1 MMHRPL
7 GGPLKMRHYK
17 ANKIQ
22 HIVFDSEDEVP
33 SDVHYLRDWRDASL
47 SDWVLADDGCIIQV
61 LRMGK
66 MIKPKGKVREV
77 AYIGT
82 CTGTFLVSPS
92 VKMDTS
98 RRINIYS
105 IGGNVERNQRLEDRQ
120 DLSTRETLFVQY
132 LSGGMD
138 PRKAYLTA
146 FPTNN
151 PGYAGMRAGQL
162 VKTKR
167 IRSRMKEELK
177 PFLKELDLDEFYVLS
192 NIKEVIDS
200 TGKDDTKLKAL
211 FKLADIMDMEDKNRT
226 QVTSMTGA
234 LFQGF
239 TPEKLEEAERPKEIE
254 NGNS

>member
-1 MMHRPL
+1 
-7 GGPLKMRHYK
+7 MRHYK
-17 ANKIQ
+17 VNKVL
-22 HIVFDSEDEVP
+22 HTVFDSEDEVP

-47 SDWVLADDGCIIQV
+47 SDWVLADDESVIQV
-61 LRMGK
+61 LRMGT

-82 CTGTFLVSPS
+82 CTGTYVVSKKN
-92 VKMDTS
+92 KMDTS
-98 RRINIYS
+98 RRTNIYS
-105 IGGNVERNQRLEDRQ
+105 IGGGVERNERVDQRES
-120 DLSTRETLFVQY
+120 LSSREELFVQY

-138 PRKAYLTA
+138 PRKAYLKA

-167 IRSRMKEELK
+167 VRSRMKEELK
-177 PFLKELDLDEFYVLS
+177 PFLEKLDLDEFYVLS

-226 QVTSMTGA
+226 QITSMTGA

-239 TPEKLEEAERPKEIE
+239 TPEALEEAERPKEIE
-254 NGNS
+254 SGQEG

>member
-1 MMHRPL
+1 
-7 GGPLKMRHYK
+7 MRHYK
-17 ANKIQ
+17 VNKIQ
-22 HIVFDSEDEVP
+22 NTVFDSEDEVS
-33 SDVHYLRDWRDASL
+33 SDIHYLRDWREASL

-77 AYIGT
+77 TYIGT
-82 CTGTFLVSPS
+82 CTGTFLVSPT

-98 RRINIYS
+98 RRVNIYS
-105 IGGNVERNQRLEDRQ
+105 LGGNVERNQRLEDRE

-151 PGYAGMRAGQL
+151 PHYAGIRAGQL
-162 VKTKR
+162 VKTSR
-167 IRSRMKEELK
+167 VRSYMKEELK
-177 PFLKELDLDEFYVLS
+177 PHLEQLGLDEFYVLRG
-192 NIKEVIDS
+192 IKSEADNA
-200 TGKDDTKLKAL
+200 DRADTRLKAL
-211 FKLADIMDMEDKNRT
+211 FKLADIMDMEDKNKT
-226 QVTSMTGA
+226 QITSMTGA

-239 TPEKLEEAERPKEIE
+239 TPEALEEAERPKEIDS
-254 NGNS
+254 GNS